1 MTRDAKPQQ
10 AGGMC
15 ETDTGAEGVFAPRLR
30 WFTIGILASV
40 GAVAFESLGIATI
53 LPEVAE
59 ELGGLGAY
67 GWGLSALM
75 LANIVGTVI
84 AGTDIDR
91 RGPARTVLIG
101 SLVFAA
107 GCLLAGLAPD
117 WGVFL
122 AARALQGLGVGAI
135 MAYAYSLVGVAY
147 PPRLQAVMFAFLSS
161 AWTIPSLLG
170 PVFAG
175 VLAAALDWRIVFWA
189 IAPITL
195 LLLPLVLPGAR
206 RLSSPQPRSNRPL
219 PGPVWFSM
227 LLAVG
232 TGAILFGLDMNAIPL
247 LVTLVPAG
255 LVCAAI
261 ALRRV
266 VPAGTL
272 GARRGAQAGIVIRFI
287 LCGVYFGSEAFLPLG
302 LTKIHGLDVTLAGL
316 GLAAGALAWTAGSF
330 VQARIDAARPGRRS
344 RSTRIGIVALLIG
357 EIVMGATVALP
368 GVWPGWAIIGWTI
381 AGVGMGVAFNAA
393 TAATMATVAVTSAGR
408 ISASLQLAQTLAT
421 AIVAGLGGALIAKL
435 GATTP
440 AFLAVFALTAAL
452 GLVGTM
458 LAGRLD
464 ATPSKRG
471 TAGPAEV
478 TPKSTT

>member
-1 MTRDAKPQQ
+1 MMAQGAKAQP
-10 AGGMC
+10 ADGM
-15 ETDTGAEGVFAPRLR
+15 EGTDPSGGVFAPRLR
-30 WFTIGILASV
+30 GFTIGILASV

-53 LPEVAE
+53 LPAVAE
-59 ELGGLGAY
+59 ELGGLGGY

-84 AGTDIDR
+84 AGADIDR

-107 GCLLAGLAPD
+107 GCLLAGLAPE

-135 MAYAYSLVGVAY
+135 MAYAYSLVGVVY
-147 PPRLQAVMFAFLSS
+147 PARLQAVMFAFLSS

-175 VLAAALDWRIVFWA
+175 VLTAAMDWRIVFWA

-206 RLSSPQPRSNRPL
+206 RLSAARPQAGRSL
-219 PGPVWFSM
+219 PGSVWFSI

-232 TGAILFGLDMNAIPL
+232 TGAVLFGLDMHVIPL
-247 LVTLVPAG
+247 LVTLVAAG
-255 LVCAAI
+255 LVCVAAS
-261 ALRRV
+261 LRRV

-272 GARRGAQAGIVIRFI
+272 RAHRGAPAGIVIRFI

-302 LTKIHGLDVTLAGL
+302 LTSIHGLDVTLAGV

-330 VQARIDAARPGRRS
+330 VQARIDAVRPGTRS
-344 RSTRIGIVALLIG
+344 RSTLIGILALLLG
-357 EIVMGATVALP
+357 EVVMGAAVALP
-368 GVWPGWAIIGWTI
+368 GVWPGWAIIGWTV

-393 TAATMATVAVTSAGR
+393 TAATMATTPPTSVGN

-421 AIVAGLGGALIAKL
+421 ASAAGIGGALIARL

-452 GLVGTM
+452 GLVGAM
-458 LAGRLD
+458 LAGRSD
-464 ATPSKRG
+464 H
-471 TAGPAEV
+471 
-478 TPKSTT
+478 TTHHPLGDTQPEALGEQP